1 MAGVVIA
8 LLCQRVWTD
17 GAGRTPLDDGVT
29 DWMIDSVGV
38 SVSLVKEEEETVI
51 VVGDVS
57 VLCGEERQTVTERG
71 SKSETN
77 NVACERAG
85 VTVRVLMIIRNVC
98 GL

>member
-1 MAGVVIA
+1 M
-8 LLCQRVWTD
+8 
-17 GAGRTPLDDGVT
+17 
-29 DWMIDSVGV
+29 
-38 SVSLVKEEEETVI
+38 
-51 VVGDVS
+51 VGDVS
-57 VLCGEERQTVTERG
+57 VLCGTERQTVTERG